1 MGDTTGHHLNVTKIN
16 IPYFNP
22 DKKDISAKA
31 WVYMVDMAAVAAGTH
46 TVKKDNG
53 ETTQEQRWDDE
64 VTATNAM
71 LLLQGSANK
80 WMENLLI
87 EKAPEVKSWKL
98 FKKAFKKRFIKNL
111 TLTEKLNLMELR
123 MRANETCDDFYDRC
137 KNNYNLFFEDEWEEL
152 VLDQTVPHLP
162 WGKPGDKQ
170 TQPVIDISNNYYKK
184 AKNIHLKMS
193 FAAGLRES
201 IKKATLIQQADTL
214 DNIVEVAKRVE
225 ASLKEVN
232 KEFGAASC
240 EVDQNELNVEAN
252 AINTFKGRGRF
263 QRGGRGGSQNRGGQ
277 RQGAPPSGFKCFYC
291 FKPNH
296 YKEQC
301 NTRKHDRAKGIF
313 KTNIDA
319 KPAKGKGNVNAID
332 GENEEDD
339 DEDDSGSV
347 QNNQVDFNINEYLNL
362 HRV

>member
-1 MGDTTGHHLNVTKIN
+1 MNEGQGNHLNVTKIN

-22 DKKDISAKA
+22 EKKDISAKA

-46 TVKKDNG
+46 QVKGPDDTTIQEARWNDSVTV
-53 ETTQEQRWDDE
+53 
-64 VTATNAM
+64 TNAM

-87 EKAPEVKSWKL
+87 ESAPEIKSWAL
-98 FKKAFKKRFIKNL
+98 FKVAFKKRFIKNL
-111 TLTEKLNLMELR
+111 TLTEKLNLMELK
-123 MRANETCDDFYDRC
+123 MRANESCDDFYDRC
-137 KNNYNLFFEDEWEEL
+137 KNNYNLFFEDEWEVL
-152 VLDQTVPHLP
+152 VLDATVPGLP
-162 WGKPGDKQ
+162 WGTPGAKQ
-170 TQPVIDISNNYYKK
+170 LQPLIDVSNKYYKK
-184 AKNIHLKMS
+184 CKEIQLKMS

-201 IKKATLIQQADTL
+201 IKKATLIQHADSL

-240 EVDQNELNVEAN
+240 EVDQDELTVEAN
-252 AINTFKGRGRF
+252 AVNNFRGRGRF
-263 QRGGRGGSQNRGGQ
+263 QRGGRGGGQNRGGQ

-319 KPAKGKGNVNAID
+319 KPAKGGKVNAVD
-332 GENEEDD
+332 GENEEE
-339 DEDDSGSV
+339 DEDDDSGSV